1 MRRPRSPGA
10 AGYAHTPVSREK
22 FRRHVADYSSAG
34 RATRRIEDDDTAPKK
49 QKRQNVFEK
58 GAEEGGAVVMGA
70 LETLGKATHIGV
82 AWEGLTKGFEGW
94 KTPDD
99 VFAKLQE
106 R

>member
-1 MRRPRSPGA
+1 
-10 AGYAHTPVSREK
+10 
-22 FRRHVADYSSAG
+22 
-34 RATRRIEDDDTAPKK
+34 
-49 QKRQNVFEK
+49 
-58 GAEEGGAVVMGA
+58 MGA